1 MTLAIQRPEATIVS
15 VICSLPSQSRS
26 EAAARR
32 LPGFMVRRRKII
44 MNHFWNTA
52 LLGAALIIPVALA
65 PATLRAEDN
74 HQATLTYHDKKHNDN
89 HEWNSHEDQAY
100 RLYVQQ
106 NHRSYS
112 DFAKLKDNDQ
122 QRYWAWR
129 HQHSDAQ
136 LKIEVR

>member
-1 MTLAIQRPEATIVS
+1 
-15 VICSLPSQSRS
+15 
-26 EAAARR
+26 
-32 LPGFMVRRRKII
+32 

-74 HQATLTYHDKKHNDN
+74 HQAT
-89 HEWNSHEDQAY
+89 
-100 RLYVQQ
+100 
-106 NHRSYS
+106 RSYS